1 MIVDFPAPNTAHQ
14 GLAQQDSDN
23 LALSALQLAA
33 LGSETRLALFR
44 LLVKWGQTG
53 LNTGQI
59 SDAMAMAGSTL
70 NHHLA
75 TLETAGLVER
85 LREGRNIRCR
95 VVAPAMHGLVDY
107 LTQNCCCEVH
117 SHD

>member
-1 MIVDFPAPNTAHQ
+1 MIVEFPTPNSPAQ
-14 GLAQQDSDN
+14 NCDSLAQ
-23 LALSALQLAA
+23 SALQLAA

-44 LLVKWGQTG
+44 LLVTWGDVG

-59 SDAMAMAGSTL
+59 SEQLGVAGSTL

-85 LREGRNIRCR
+85 IREGRNIRCR
-95 VVAPAMHGLVDY
+95 VIAPTMHGLVNY

-117 SHD
+117 DHD